1 MTAVLSQYTNLVTSE
16 HADKP
21 KFNAVLAAVL
31 QPLIDINNTAA
42 SIPAAY
48 DVDTAVGKQL
58 DTVALW
64 IGGIPRGLPTP
75 ISGVFFAFDTAN
87 VGFDQGVWY
96 TPPASTTQITA
107 LDDDTFRAILQAQ
120 IAFNQ
125 WDGSLAGLAP
135 ILQAIFS
142 APGVSVIVQ
151 DNFDM
156 TMLVGTYGQQPSAL
170 LQALLTGGYLRLRP
184 AAVGIIYSSTT
195 GPSFGFD
202 QQTAAIAGFDT
213 GAWAKLS

>member
-1 MTAVLSQYTNLVTSE
+1 MSQLSDYTNLVTNE

-21 KFNAVLAAVL
+21 NFNAVLAAVL
-31 QPLIDINNTAA
+31 QPLVDINNTLA
-42 SIPAAY
+42 SMPAAY
-48 DVDTAVGKQL
+48 DIDNAVGAQL
-58 DTVALW
+58 DTTALW

-87 VGFDQGVWY
+87 VGFDQGIWY
-96 TPPASTTQITA
+96 VPPASTTQITK

-125 WDGSLAGLAP
+125 WDGTVAGLFP
-135 ILQAIFS
+135 ILQSIFT
-142 APGVSVIVQ
+142 APGVGVIVQ

-156 TMLVGTYGQQPSAL
+156 TMTVGTYGQQPSVL
-170 LQALLTGGYLRLRP
+170 LQAILSGGYLRLKP

-195 GPSFGFD
+195 GPAFGFD
-202 QQTAAIAGFDT
+202 QETGAVSGFDV